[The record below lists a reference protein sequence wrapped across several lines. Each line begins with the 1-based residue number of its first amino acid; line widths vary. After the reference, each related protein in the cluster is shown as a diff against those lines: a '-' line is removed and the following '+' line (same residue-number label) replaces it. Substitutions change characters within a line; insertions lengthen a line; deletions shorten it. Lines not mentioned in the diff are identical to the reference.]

1 MKNENKE
8 IFKKMLRK
16 FRTNV
21 YCHGRN
27 FVDYDKTEEGQRTNE
42 KDFVITNQ
50 IIDLLAE
57 AYEKGVTES
66 TIRKFLKL
74 DEQFA

>member
-8 IFKKMLRK
+8 IFKKMLCK

-27 FVDYDKTEEGQRTNE
+27 FADYDKTEEGQRTNE

-50 IIDLLAE
+50 IIDPSQRHTK
-57 AYEKGVTES
+57 KG
-66 TIRKFLKL
+66 
-74 DEQFA
+74 

>member
-8 IFKKMLRK
+8 IFKKMLHK

-27 FVDYDKTEEGQRTNE
+27 FADYDKTEEGQRTNE

-50 IIDLLAE
+50 LIDLLAE

-66 TIRKFLKL
+66 IKRKFLKL

>member
-1 MKNENKE
+1 MKNKDKE
-8 IFKKMLRK
+8 IFKKMLHK

-27 FVDYDKTEEGQRTNE
+27 FNELNRTEEGQRTNE
-42 KDFVITNQ
+42 KNFVLTNQ
-50 IIDLLAE
+50 LIELLAE

-66 TIRKFLKL
+66 TKRKFVKI
-74 DEQFA
+74 DDQFN